1 MSGAHNPAARRLVH
15 AGSGLLALLLRR
27 LTVPQA
33 ALVALVACL
42 FNYFVLPRIGASL
55 FRSAERR
62 RPLESG
68 IHLYPVA
75 VLLLLLLFGWR
86 MEVAAAA
93 WVIFAFGDPAASAA
107 GERWGTRKLPWNHA
121 KSWAGSAAFLLAA
134 GLAGFGILVFFG
146 RPVDEAA
153 WLMVPTAL
161 FAAFVESL
169 PWRLNDNLSV
179 PILAALFLCALVEGD
194 AVRLPEILAGV
205 LPDLAIGAAVNAALA
220 FAFLRARSV
229 DRSGAAAGFALGTLT
244 LGFAGWRAFA
254 VLVTF
259 FVLGTATTRAGRR
272 RKERLGVAQEKR
284 GARSARHALANCGVA
299 TVLAILSAT
308 ATEPGL
314 FVLALVCAYAT
325 AAFDTVSS
333 EVGQAWGGKPVL
345 ITTLK
350 RVPIG
355 TDGAV
360 TLLGTLA
367 GLGAS
372 ACVGGLAV
380 ATGMIPGALLPVVL
394 VAAFLGSSADSLL
407 GATLEPRGLLDNEAV
422 NFSNTLVGAL
432 AGVVGALVPAGL

>member
-1 MSGAHNPAARRLVH
+1 MSAGHNPAARRIVH
-15 AGSGLLALLLRR
+15 AGSGLLALLLNR
-27 LTVPQA
+27 LSVPQA
-33 ALVALVACL
+33 ALVAGIACL

-68 IHLYPVA
+68 IHLYPFA
-75 VLLLLLLFGWR
+75 VLLLVLLFGWR

-93 WVIFAFGDPAASAA
+93 WVIFAAGDPAASFA
-107 GERWGTRKLPWNHA
+107 GERFGRLRLPWNHA

-134 GLAGFGILVFFG
+134 GLAGWGMLVYMG
-146 RPVDEAA
+146 RPAGEAA
-153 WLMVPTAL
+153 WLMAPTAC

-179 PILAALFLCALVEGD
+179 PLLSALFLCALVEGD
-194 AVRLPEILAGV
+194 AMRLPEVAAALAPAFAV
-205 LPDLAIGAAVNAALA
+205 GAAVNAVLA
-220 FAFLRARSV
+220 VAFRAAGAV
-229 DRSGAAAGFALGTLT
+229 DRSGAAGGFAVGTLT
-244 LGFAGWRAFA
+244 WGFGGWRAFA
-254 VLVTF
+254 ILVAF
-259 FVLGTATTRAGRR
+259 FVLGTLATRLGRG

-284 GARSARHALANCGVA
+284 GARSARHAIANCGVA
-299 TVLAILSAT
+299 VVLALLTAT
-308 ATEPGL
+308 APAPGI
-314 FVLALVCAYAT
+314 FVLAFVCAYAT

-367 GLGAS
+367 GLA
-372 ACVGGLAV
+372 AAAFVGGLAI
-380 ATGMIPGALLPVVL
+380 ATGMMPASHLPLVL
-394 VAAFLGSSADSLL
+394 FAAFLGSSADSLL
-407 GATLEPRGLLDNEAV
+407 GATLERRGLLDNEAV
-422 NFSNTLVGAL
+422 NFSNTLIGAL
-432 AGVVGALVPAGL
+432 AGVVGALLPVRL

>member
-1 MSGAHNPAARRLVH
+1 MSVAHDPTARRLVH
-15 AGSGLLALLLRR
+15 AGSGLLALLLRK
-27 LTVPQA
+27 LSVPQA
-33 ALVALVACL
+33 ALVAAGACL

-75 VLLLLLLFGWR
+75 VLLVLLLFGWR

-93 WVIFAFGDPAASAA
+93 WVIFAMGDPAASAA
-107 GERWGTRKLPWNHA
+107 GERWGRARLPWNHV
-121 KSWAGSAAFLLAA
+121 KSWAGSAAFIVAA
-134 GLAGFGILVFFG
+134 GLAGFGILVYMG
-146 RPVDEAA
+146 RPAGEAA
-153 WLMVPTAL
+153 WLMAPTAL

-179 PILAALFLCALVEGD
+179 PLLSALFLCALIEGD
-194 AVRLPEILAGV
+194 ALRMPHILVQVAPQLV
-205 LPDLAIGAAVNAALA
+205 IGAAVNAVLA
-220 FAFLRARSV
+220 FVFLRLRAV
-229 DRSGAAAGFALGTLT
+229 DRSGAVAGWAVGTVT
-244 LGFAGWRAFA
+244 WGFGGWRAFA
-254 VLVTF
+254 ILTAF
-259 FVLGTATTRAGRR
+259 FLLGTATTKAGRL
-272 RKERLGVAQEKR
+272 RKERLGVAQEKK

-299 TVLAILSAT
+299 TMLALLSAT
-308 ATEPGL
+308 ATAPGL
-314 FVLALVCAYAT
+314 FLLALVCAYAT

-367 GLGAS
+367 GLGA
-372 ACVGGLAV
+372 AALVAGLAI
-380 ATGMIPGALLPVVL
+380 ATAMIPASLLWVVL
-394 VAAFLGSSADSLL
+394 LASFLGSSADSLL
-407 GATLEPRGLLDNEAV
+407 GATLERRGLLDNEAV

-432 AGVVGALVPAGL
+432 VGVVGALVPAGL